1 MVTGDF
7 NLVQDPLLDYY
18 NYKHV
23 NNPAA
28 RREVLSMIQEFSL
41 VDPWRIANEQVRK
54 FTWSCKNPTKRA
66 RLDFYLI
73 SEELMSLINNT
84 DIKQGYR
91 TDHNITEVELKLS
104 DLKKTGWLLEI

>member
-1 MVTGDF
+1 MWILGES
-7 NLVQDPLLDYY
+7 LL
-18 NYKHV
+18 
-23 NNPAA
+23 
-28 RREVLSMIQEFSL
+28 
-41 VDPWRIANEQVRK
+41 NEQVKK

-91 TDHNITEVELKLS
+91 TDHNIIEVELKLS
-104 DLKKTGWLLEI
+104 DFKKQAGFLEIK